1 MKQTFFTLKEFLYSK
16 TAGSLGIENILD
28 FEQVRNLDNLVKYV
42 LNPCRQYIDRAI
54 YVNSGYRS
62 KRLNAIVGGVPTSQH
77 MDGKAADITTAAT
90 KSNNDLFQ
98 FIVDK
103 IDFDQCIRYKTF
115 IHVSYNGKFNRNQV
129 IDKIH
134 KEIYYT
140 LKPGTLK

>member
-16 TAGSLGIENILD
+16 TAGSLGIDNVPD

-42 LNPCRQYIDRAI
+42 LNPCRQYIGTAI

-62 KRLNAIVGGVPTSQH
+62 KQLNTVVGGVPKSQH
-77 MDGKAADITTAAT
+77 MEGKAADITTLHDKADA
-90 KSNNDLFQ
+90 DLFK

-115 IHVSYNGKFNRNQV
+115 IHISYNGKDNRNQV
-129 IDKIH
+129 IDKIY
-134 KEIYYT
+134 KETYNT
-140 LKPGTLK
+140 LKPNTLK

>member
-16 TAGSLGIENILD
+16 TAGSLGIENVPD

-42 LNPCRQYIDRAI
+42 LNPCRQYIGTAI

-62 KRLNAIVGGVPTSQH
+62 KQLNTVVGGSSTSQH
-77 MDGKAADITTAAT
+77 MEGKAADITTLHDKADT
-90 KSNNDLFQ
+90 DLFN

-103 IDFDQCIRYKTF
+103 IDFDQCIRYKNF
-115 IHVSYNGKFNRNQV
+115 IHISYNGKDNRNQV

-134 KEIYYT
+134 KETYNTLEPNT
-140 LKPGTLK
+140 LK